1 MIIDVHSH
9 LGWDEVFDEDFAAQ
23 DLVDAQR
30 LHGIDITIV
39 QPSLVHDLKTV
50 VKLHNDIAALCRA
63 HPGRFY
69 GMANPNP
76 HLPGDEYERELRRC
90 VQQLGFVGVKIHPLA
105 HAVNPAGRHGRRV
118 FALAEELGIPVMVH
132 TGAGIPWAAPSLL
145 APLAEAH
152 PGVKVVVAHAGGM
165 ILGGE
170 AGQLAERCPN
180 VYLECSW
187 TGGFLVRHWV
197 DQLGAQRV
205 LFGSDHADNVATEL
219 AKFRSQGFSEEQL
232 DALLGGTAAAIYG
245 LPQNSGGQK

>member
-9 LGWDEVFDEDFAAQ
+9 LGWDEIFDEDFTAR
-23 DLVDAQR
+23 DLIEAQR

-39 QPSLVHDLKTV
+39 QPSLVHDLKSV
-50 VKLHNDIAALCRA
+50 QKLHDNIAELCRA
-63 HPGRFY
+63 YPSRFY

-76 HLPGDEYERELRRC
+76 HLPGDEYEQELKRC
-90 VQQLGFVGVKIHPLA
+90 VWELGFVGVKIHTLA

-118 FALAEELGIPVMVH
+118 LDLADELGIPVMVH

-152 PGVKVVVAHAGGM
+152 PKVKVVVAHAGGM
-165 ILGGE
+165 ILAGE

-197 DQLGAQRV
+197 DQFGADRV

-219 AKFRSQGFSEEQL
+219 AKFRSQGFSDEQL
-232 DALLGGTAAAIYG
+232 AALLGGTAAKIYG
-245 LPQNSGGQK
+245 LPRSDGGKR